1 MQWGQAMTY
10 NRKQIM
16 TLAWAW
22 AKQDLWSLR
31 LPASHL
37 RRLFADAL
45 TRAWAEAKARAL
57 AAPAKPSRPVEQ
69 IVAEICTLENR
80 DGLRHPDFERLA
92 ALTAELNAAR
102 IAA

>member
-1 MQWGQAMTY
+1 MTY

-22 AKQDLWSLR
+22 ARQDLWSMR

-37 RRLFADAL
+37 RRLFNAAL
-45 TRAWAEAKARAL
+45 TRAWAEAKASV
-57 AAPAKPSRPVEQ
+57 APAKSPSRPVAQ
-69 IVAEICTLENR
+69 IALEICALENR

-92 ALTAELNAAR
+92 ALNLELRAAR

>member
-1 MQWGQAMTY
+1 MTY

-22 AKQDLWSLR
+22 ARQDLWSLR

-37 RRLFADAL
+37 RRLFNANLKA
-45 TRAWAEAKARAL
+45 AWAEAKARAL

-69 IVAEICTLENR
+69 IVLEISAIENR
-80 DGLRHPDFERLA
+80 DGLRWNDFQRLD
-92 ALTAELNAAR
+92 ALNLELNAAR

>member
-1 MQWGQAMTY
+1 MTY

-22 AKQDLWSLR
+22 ARQDLWSLR

-37 RRLFADAL
+37 RRLFNDAL
-45 TRAWAEAKARAL
+45 RRAWAEAKEKARQFSDTV
-57 AAPAKPSRPVEQ
+57 KGPSRPAEQ
-69 IVAEICTLENR
+69 IQREILILECKDRLCWQDFQRLDALNR
-80 DGLRHPDFERLA
+80 
-92 ALTAELNAAR
+92 ELNAAP

>member
-1 MQWGQAMTY
+1 MTY

-22 AKQDLWSLR
+22 ARQDLWSMR

-37 RRLFADAL
+37 RRLFNAAL
-45 TRAWAEAKARAL
+45 TRAWAEAKASAL
-57 AAPAKPSRPVEQ
+57 AAPAKSPSRPVAQ
-69 IVAEICTLENR
+69 IALEICALENR

-92 ALTAELNAAR
+92 ALNLELRAAR

>member
-1 MQWGQAMTY
+1 MTY

-22 AKQDLWSLR
+22 ARQDLWSLR

-37 RRLFADAL
+37 RRLFNANLKA
-45 TRAWAEAKARAL
+45 AWAEAKARA
-57 AAPAKPSRPVEQ
+57 AVPATGCTIRA
-69 IVAEICTLENR
+69 VADIADEILCLECKDR
-80 DGLRHPDFERLA
+80 LTWQDFQRLDALRI
-92 ALTAELNAAR
+92 ELNEANRRAP

>member
-1 MQWGQAMTY
+1 MTY
-10 NRKQIM
+10 NRKEIM

-22 AKQDLWSLR
+22 ARQDLWSLR

-45 TRAWAEAKARAL
+45 TRAWAEAKARKFS
-57 AAPAKPSRPVEQ
+57 AAVKGPSRPVEQ
-69 IVAEICTLENR
+69 IEAEISAIENR
-80 DGLRHPDFERLA
+80 DGLRWPDFQRLD
-92 ALTAELNAAR
+92 ALRIELNEANRRAR

>member
-1 MQWGQAMTY
+1 MTY

-22 AKQDLWSLR
+22 ARQDLWSMR

-37 RRLFADAL
+37 RRLFAANL
-45 TRAWAEAKARAL
+45 KAAWAEAKARAL
-57 AAPAKPSRPVEQ
+57 AAPA
-69 IVAEICTLENR
+69 ICTLENR

-92 ALTAELNAAR
+92 ALNLELNAAR

>member
-1 MQWGQAMTY
+1 MTY

-22 AKQDLWSLR
+22 ARQDLWSMR

-37 RRLFADAL
+37 RRLFAANL
-45 TRAWAEAKARAL
+45 KAAWAEAKASAL
-57 AAPAKPSRPVEQ
+57 AAPAKPSRPVAQ

-80 DGLRHPDFERLA
+80 DGLRWNDFQRLD
-92 ALTAELNAAR
+92 ALNLELNAAR

>member
-1 MQWGQAMTY
+1 MTF

-22 AKQDLWSLR
+22 ARQDLWSLR

-37 RRLFADAL
+37 RRLFNDAL
-45 TRAWAEAKARAL
+45 RRAWAEAKEKARQFSDTV
-57 AAPAKPSRPVEQ
+57 KSPSRPVAQ
-69 IVAEICTLENR
+69 IEAEICTLENR

-92 ALTAELNAAR
+92 ALNLELRAAR
-102 IAA
+102 LAA

>member
-1 MQWGQAMTY
+1 MAY

-22 AKQDLWSLR
+22 ARQDLWSAR

-37 RRLFADAL
+37 RRLFNAAL
-45 TRAWAEAKARAL
+45 KRAWAEAKAREFSRTV
-57 AAPAKPSRPVEQ
+57 KSPSRPVEQ
-69 IVAEICTLENR
+69 IKREIFLTECKDRLCW
-80 DGLRHPDFERLA
+80 DDFQRLD
-92 ALTAELNAAR
+92 ALYRELNAAP

>member
-1 MQWGQAMTY
+1 MTY

-22 AKQDLWSLR
+22 ARQDLWGAR

-37 RRLFADAL
+37 RRLFNAAL
-45 TRAWAEAKARAL
+45 KRAWVEAKAREFS
-57 AAPAKPSRPVEQ
+57 AAVKGPSRPVEQ
-69 IVAEICTLENR
+69 IKREIFLIENR
-80 DGLRHPDFERLA
+80 DGLRWNDFHRLD
-92 ALTAELNAAR
+92 ALNLELNAAP

>member
-1 MQWGQAMTY
+1 MTY

-22 AKQDLWSLR
+22 ARQDLWSLR

-45 TRAWAEAKARAL
+45 KRAWAEAKARAFS
-57 AAPAKPSRPVEQ
+57 AAVKGPSRPVKQ
-69 IVAEICTLENR
+69 IVLEISAIENR
-80 DGLRHPDFERLA
+80 EGLRWPDFQRLD
-92 ALTAELNAAR
+92 ALQIELNQANRRAPTAA
-102 IAA
+102 